1 MAINAIHARLWE
13 FVYRKEGKVNK
24 NDFSGIYEYRRLYG
38 YNWDHQQMA
47 THYREA
53 IADILQV
60 FDNNQ
65 RTRQF
70 YMDVAWEGLRYANIH
85 TWSSKSQIEK
95 DRIN

>member
-1 MAINAIHARLWE
+1 
-13 FVYRKEGKVNK
+13 
-24 NDFSGIYEYRRLYG
+24 
-38 YNWDHQQMA
+38 
-47 THYREA
+47 

-95 DRIN
+95 DRINQVISDYIKNNKLENCKL